1 MSWKD
6 TVCLIIVI
14 MGLLIFLYGAN
25 YYSELAGWS
34 GIILVAFGVFVEV
47 ALTVYGSV
55 TKKERGQKP

>member
-34 GIILVAFGVFVEV
+34 GIILVAVGVFVEV